1 MLVVILPVA
10 FGRWLDRLVA
20 REVQGHSRDS
30 NPVVHSRVKE
40 EQAARAILPSQ
51 VVLLFFAKFT
61 KWMGFD

>member
-40 EQAARAILPSQ
+40 EQAARAT
-51 VVLLFFAKFT
+51 VLIQL
-61 KWMGFD
+61 